1 MTPGI
6 ASAGWRANGGCAAM
20 VPCIVVEEACYF
32 TDLFQE
38 HRQVKYGML

>member
-20 VPCIVVEEACYF
+20 VPCIVVQSAEEACYF
-32 TDLFQE
+32 TDRL
-38 HRQVKYGML
+38 RVYRRVK